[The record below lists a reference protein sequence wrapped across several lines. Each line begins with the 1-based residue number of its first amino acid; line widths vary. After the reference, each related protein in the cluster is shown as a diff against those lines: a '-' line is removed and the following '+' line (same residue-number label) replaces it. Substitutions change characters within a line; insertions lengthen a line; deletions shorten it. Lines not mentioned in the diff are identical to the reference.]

1 MHLKFPRFYIM
12 VIHSGIW
19 SEWNRTD
26 RLRLIKNPYIRHKI
40 AILKNTNHS
49 ITEGSLLKS
58 STGTVKGVFSG
69 IKSLN
74 DCLASK
80 CLSISSEVI
89 CPSPWLTGKVSIT
102 TFGAGWG
109 MLAAIECFY

>member
-1 MHLKFPRFYIM
+1 MKISNYLVRNAIILNKITFLKY
-12 VIHSGIW
+12 
-19 SEWNRTD
+19 
-26 RLRLIKNPYIRHKI
+26 
-40 AILKNTNHS
+40 TNHS

-89 CPSPWLTGKVSIT
+89 
-102 TFGAGWG
+102 
-109 MLAAIECFY
+109 

>member
-1 MHLKFPRFYIM
+1 MK
-12 VIHSGIW
+12 
-19 SEWNRTD
+19 
-26 RLRLIKNPYIRHKI
+26 
-40 AILKNTNHS
+40 KNTNHS

-74 DCLASK
+74 ECLASK

-89 CPSPWLTGKVSIT
+89 CPSPRLTGKRSTIT
-102 TFGAGWG
+102 FDAGWD
-109 MLAAIECFY
+109 MMPAATKNIFKCSR

>member
-1 MHLKFPRFYIM
+1 MKTRQSDMHMSSTVKRKY
-12 VIHSGIW
+12 
-19 SEWNRTD
+19 
-26 RLRLIKNPYIRHKI
+26 
-40 AILKNTNHS
+40 TNHS

-89 CPSPWLTGKVSIT
+89 CPSPRLTGKFST
-102 TFGAGWG
+102 FTFGACWG
-109 MLAAIECFY
+109 VPAATENIFKNVSKH